1 MRKIELFA
9 AFVLIGLCA
18 SAASAQNNNFF
29 NRGGVG
35 LFNPIIDTVQSGD
48 RLVVRPTVSADRKYV
63 TIGGEFQS
71 SNVIAI
77 QNFPFF
83 GVVNQGGPVGGAGG
97 GAPVQGGNQGAGG
110 PQIQLPVLQVINL
123 EMNASVPVAIKRPGP
138 GPVLQQQ
145 GMFLIEI
152 SPP

>member
-1 MRKIELFA
+1 MRKIEVLA
-9 AFVLIGLCA
+9 AVVLIGLCA
-18 SAASAQNNNFF
+18 SAASAQRNNFF
-29 NRGGVG
+29 NNGVA

-83 GVVNQGGPVGGAGG
+83 GLAGGQGGPVGGAGG
-97 GAPVQGGNQGAGG
+97 GAGAGQGGNLGEGGA
-110 PQIQLPVLQVINL
+110 QIQLPIIQVINL
-123 EMNASVPVAIKRPGP
+123 DINASAPVSIQKPGP

-145 GMFLIEI
+145 GMFLI

>member
-1 MRKIELFA
+1 MRKIELF
-9 AFVLIGLCA
+9 VSVILIGLCA
-18 SAASAQNNNFF
+18 SAASAQRNNFF
-29 NRGGVG
+29 NNGGVG

-63 TIGGEFQS
+63 TLAGQYQS

-83 GVVNQGGPVGGAGG
+83 GVVNQGGPVGGGGG
-97 GAPVQGGNQGAGG
+97 GAPVQGGAGGAGAGG
-110 PQIQLPVLQVINL
+110 AQIQLPVIQLISL
-123 EMNASVPVAIKRPGP
+123 EMNASAPVNIQTPGP
-138 GPVLQQQ
+138 GPVLQQP
-145 GMFLIEI
+145 GMFRI

>member
-1 MRKIELFA
+1 MRKIEVLA
-9 AFVLIGLCA
+9 GVVLIGLCA
-18 SAASAQNNNFF
+18 SAASAQRNNFF
-29 NRGGVG
+29 NNGGVG

-48 RLVVRPTVSADRKYV
+48 RLVVLPTVSADRKYV
-63 TIGGEFQS
+63 TLSGTYQS

-97 GAPVQGGNQGAGG
+97 GGGAAAGGNLQGGG
-110 PQIQLPVLQVINL
+110 PQIQLPLIQVINID
-123 EMNASVPVAIKRPGP
+123 MNVSAPVSIQTPGP
-138 GPVLQQQ
+138 GPVLLQQ
-145 GMFLIEI
+145 GMFLI

>member
-1 MRKIELFA
+1 
-9 AFVLIGLCA
+9 
-18 SAASAQNNNFF
+18 
-29 NRGGVG
+29 
-35 LFNPIIDTVQSGD
+35 
-48 RLVVRPTVSADRKYV
+48 
-63 TIGGEFQS
+63 
-71 SNVIAI
+71 VIAI

-97 GAPVQGGNQGAGG
+97 GGAAPQGAPLGG
-110 PQIQLPVLQVINL
+110 GGAPIQQPNVQVIGL
-123 EMNASVPVAIKRPGP
+123 DINASAPVAIKRPGP

>member
-18 SAASAQNNNFF
+18 SAASAQRNNFF
-29 NRGGVG
+29 NNGGVG

>member
-1 MRKIELFA
+1 MRLLA
-9 AFVLIGLCA
+9 AIVLIGLCA

-29 NRGGVG
+29 NNGVG

-48 RLVVRPTVSADRKYV
+48 RLVVTPVVSADRKYV
-63 TIGGEFQS
+63 TISGTYQS

-83 GVVNQGGPVGGAGG
+83 GVNQGGPVGGGGGGGGGAGG
-97 GAPVQGGNQGAGG
+97 GGGGGNG
-110 PQIQLPVLQVINL
+110 PQIQLPVIQVIGGDFNV
-123 EMNASVPVAIKRPGP
+123 SVPVSIRTPGA
-138 GPVLQQQ
+138 GPVLRQQ
-145 GMFLIEI
+145 GMFFV

>member
-18 SAASAQNNNFF
+18 SAASAQRNNFF
-29 NRGGVG
+29 NNGGVG

-123 EMNASVPVAIKRPGP
+123 DINASAPVAIKRPGP

>member
-1 MRKIELFA
+1 MRKIQLFA
-9 AFVLIGLCA
+9 GVVLIGLCA
-18 SAASAQNNNFF
+18 SAASAQRNNFF
-29 NRGGVG
+29 NNGGVG

-83 GVVNQGGPVGGAGG
+83 GLAGGQGGTVGGAGG
-97 GAPVQGGNQGAGG
+97 GAGAGQGGNLGAGG
-110 PQIQLPVLQVINL
+110 AQIQLPIIQVINL
-123 EMNASVPVAIKRPGP
+123 EMNASAPVSIQKPG
-138 GPVLQQQ
+138 
-145 GMFLIEI
+145 
-152 SPP
+152 